1 MPRNGAPRVVCLVIG
16 AAASSL
22 ALAPSSK
29 LFAAVT
35 MRGEVSRIL
44 GPAFSTPAHLV
55 GLSCSQGIQIGVVGR
70 GGMDIDGGSHVDSG
84 EARVNRASRV
94 TIEGSGSSWRVCGK
108 LGVGYSG
115 SGVLDITAG
124 GRVSSTGGYIAGS
137 SLSAGT
143 GRVVVRGTGSAWAC
157 HGTLRI
163 GANGSGLLSIGRGGS
178 VIVSGNLNIGDAN
191 SDGTVRLNG
200 GTLDMQNHDITTGS
214 GLAAFTF
221 TGGTLQGVRAFAV
234 KWDQRLD
241 LRQLAGTLATTKR
254 MVMGG
259 NYVLGAPGTL
269 RVILSGADAVQGADL
284 AQYDVK
290 GNAALAGRLQVVCR
304 DGFKPRPGQRFDV
317 LKAANIDAH
326 GLRVSGF
333 GFRIIDNGH
342 VLELIEPTGSLNY
355 AWLLVVAAG
364 LTACLLAAGA
374 RLALFLRR
382 RRSRCC
388 DVTR

>member
-1 MPRNGAPRVVCLVIG
+1 M
-16 AAASSL
+16 
-22 ALAPSSK
+22 
-29 LFAAVT
+29 
-35 MRGEVSRIL
+35 L
-44 GPAFSTPAHLV
+44 GPAFRTPAHLA
-55 GLSCSQGIQIGVVGR
+55 GLSYNYGIQIGFTRR

-84 EARVNRASRV
+84 EARVNRGSRV
-94 TIEGSGSSWRVCGK
+94 TVEGSGSSWHVRGK
-108 LGVGYSG
+108 LGIGYIG
-115 SGVLDITAG
+115 SGMLDITAG
-124 GRVSSTGGYIAGS
+124 GRVISSGGYIAGS

-143 GRVVVRGTGSAWAC
+143 GRILVHGTGSTWAC

-178 VIVSGNLNIGDAN
+178 VIIGGNLNIGDAN

-214 GLAAFTF
+214 GFATFTF
-221 TGGTLQGVRAFAV
+221 TGGTLQNVRTFAV

-241 LRQLAGTLATTKR
+241 LRQIAGTLATTKR

-259 NYVLGAPGTL
+259 NYMLGTAGTL
-269 RVILSGADAVQGADL
+269 RVILSGADAVQGADI

-317 LKAANIDAH
+317 LKAAKIDDR

-342 VLELIEPTGSLNY
+342 VLELIEPAGSLKY
-355 AWLLVVAAG
+355 AWLIVVAAG
-364 LTACLLAAGA
+364 LTAFLLAAGA
-374 RLALFLRR
+374 GLALFLRK
-382 RRSRCC
+382 RRSRCS
-388 DVTR
+388 DVAR